1 MQVWRAKNLPK
12 SSASRHHFHQTKRQ
26 QREQVQ
32 RPTMLRCVRAASV
45 RLVARASRQATRQ
58 SATCE
63 QIIQPRIRISRCI
76 RYRFFGYSYGDEHR
90 RRDRPRKHGDEIDDR
105 FQSGVVPEAKGFK
118 GSMKCYHFVGS
129 CGDKAT
135 AERSGPLD
143 VRYSFCACPPCRA
156 KSYSHCEQKRNCGSM
171 RKIYTPLVQ
180 KVRGAQSMTAQLEKF
195 AATLHARQLLAVRTP
210 ENSFWLARTMGRAY
224 EAEEDFIHSGNT
236 IEAGWLVV
244 NIKWYEKCDDHYV
257 LAGEELPLIVN
268 TAIRVGGLGW
278 ERVHNGKYYIS
289 RESIERIE
297 SSI

>member
-1 MQVWRAKNLPK
+1 
-12 SSASRHHFHQTKRQ
+12 
-26 QREQVQ
+26 
-32 RPTMLRCVRAASV
+32 
-45 RLVARASRQATRQ
+45 
-58 SATCE
+58 
-63 QIIQPRIRISRCI
+63 
-76 RYRFFGYSYGDEHR
+76 
-90 RRDRPRKHGDEIDDR
+90 
-105 FQSGVVPEAKGFK
+105 
-118 GSMKCYHFVGS
+118 
-129 CGDKAT
+129 
-135 AERSGPLD
+135 
-143 VRYSFCACPPCRA
+143 
-156 KSYSHCEQKRNCGSM
+156 M

-180 KVRGAQSMTAQLEKF
+180 NVRGAQSMTAQLEEF
-195 AATLHARQLLAVRTP
+195 AATLHVRQLLAVRTP

-224 EAEEDFIHSGNT
+224 EAEEDSIHSGNV